1 MDERFLG
8 YKKGTG
14 SHSRKCKN
22 PRCQNKI
29 KNSSELN
36 ICQSCSDNW
45 SDDFI
50 KIYKLE
56 DDIAREKEKL
66 HKLEDAIALKKEKL
80 RELEEALHIE
90 KIQFKYQVDLVSD
103 DRRVHQGFSKHGLP
117 MKLETHCTIV
127 RVEDSPENVYFGH
140 VTLVISD
147 DFGTKYK
154 WHYGTEVYKKK
165 IPKAKDLK
173 HVFWYYDNKDFPPET
188 TNVNYFADFPTIP
201 DNTTLE
207 EIMKYHFK
215 KCVTFFKTQK
225 QWPNQV
231 WYPTDEIKINSESEI
246 ATDLV
251 DRLIQMKEERK
262 KIDYPAFELANLARI
277 KSERKAAKEE
287 KRRQKQ
293 EKQEQA
299 KRAVEL
305 AIQQEQA
312 RKADQPT
319 QATEY
324 ISEDIRK
331 KAEEEEMKRQA
342 TEAEQNEKNR
352 QLELDRIEKIAAEKL
367 AEQQEKQRREKL
379 EFEIQKKKNDALAAK
394 KAIKQEKRR
403 NAVEAKRIADLEK
416 KNANDK
422 ALEEAFKEA
431 LAEKSKKTEQKKEI
445 VQPSTSIL
453 PDKAKRRLRLEMQ
466 VKNKVKDFLED
477 IKEKQ
482 DINME
487 KDLQKEEEK
496 DHMSDNSFNLRSKL
510 YERYKS
516 LLEHIKNTMNDLE
529 NEINRYLKDDDK
541 MAFLQNIR
549 DRKEN
554 LHTLLAVIFKKDTF
568 YMIQEWEN
576 YYIENILPLEKQLVT
591 FKESD
596 HDDASEVRS
605 CLIRYYRDEYTNKSL
620 EWDRL
625 ELEILSEEDSGI
637 IRDKIRDLNAKVDAK
652 TRSKIL
658 SKDEAEYLN
667 LVYKD
672 RGDNFNEPDENII
685 ENLRILNPT
694 FFVTDDVAERI
705 IQKAKKGKK
714 FFSTKTLL
722 LMYPKLFE

>member
-8 YKKGTG
+8 YTKGTG
-14 SHSRKCKN
+14 SHSRKCTN
-22 PRCQNKI
+22 SSCDNKI
-29 KNSSELN
+29 KNSSKLDF
-36 ICQSCSDNW
+36 CQSCSEKWKYDKIYNLEH
-45 SDDFI
+45 DI
-50 KIYKLE
+50 ARKKEKIYKLE
-56 DDIAREKEKL
+56 DAIARE
-66 HKLEDAIALKKEKL
+66 KEKL

-188 TNVNYFADFPTIP
+188 TNVNYFANFSTIP

-215 KCVTFFKTQK
+215 KCVTFFKK
-225 QWPNQV
+225 ERQWPNQV
-231 WYPTDEIKINSESEI
+231 WYPTDKIKINSESEI

-262 KIDYPAFELANLARI
+262 TIKYDEFTKANLARI

-287 KRRQKQ
+287 KRLQKQ

-299 KRAVEL
+299 KMAVEL

-324 ISEDIRK
+324 ISEDIRQ
-331 KAEEEEMKRQA
+331 KAEEDEIKKR
-342 TEAEQNEKNR
+342 EAEAEENEKNR
-352 QLELDRIEKIAAEKL
+352 REELSRIQKIAAEKL
-367 AEQQEKQRREKL
+367 AEQQKKKREEKL
-379 EFEIQKKKNDALAAK
+379 ALEIQQKNNDALAAK
-394 KAIKQEKRR
+394 KAIEQETKRK
-403 NAVEAKRIADLEK
+403 ALEAKKIADLALK
-416 KNANDK
+416 HANDK
-422 ALEEAFKEA
+422 ALEEAHKEA
-431 LAEKSKKTEQKKEI
+431 LAQKKEI

-453 PDKAKRRLRLEMQ
+453 PDKGKRGSRLEMQ
-466 VKNKVKDFLED
+466 VKNKVKEFLED

-482 DINME
+482 KDINME
-487 KDLQKEEEK
+487 NQLQKEEEK
-496 DHMSDNSFNLRSKL
+496 DPMSDNSFNLRSKL
-510 YERYKS
+510 YERYI
-516 LLEHIKNTMNDLE
+516 LLLKHIKDTMNDLE
-529 NEINRYLKDDDK
+529 NEINKYLKESDK
-541 MAFLQNIR
+541 TKFLQTIR

-554 LHTLLAVIFKKDTF
+554 LQTLSAVIFKKYTF

-596 HDDASEVRS
+596 HDDASEVSEVRS

-658 SKDEAEYLN
+658 SELEAEYLN
-667 LVYKD
+667 LFYKD
-672 RGDNFNEPDENII
+672 RDDNFNEPDEIII
-685 ENLRILNPT
+685 ENLRILNP
-694 FFVTDDVAERI
+694 TDDVAERI
-705 IQKAKKGKK
+705 IQKAKKAKKGKQ
-714 FFSTKTLL
+714 FFSTKTIL